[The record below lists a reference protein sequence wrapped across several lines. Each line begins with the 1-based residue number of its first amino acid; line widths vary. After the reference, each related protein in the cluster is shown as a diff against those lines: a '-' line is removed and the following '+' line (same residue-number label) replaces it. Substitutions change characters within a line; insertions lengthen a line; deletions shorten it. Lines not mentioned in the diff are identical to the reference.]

1 MATPG
6 INTKVKMD
14 GEKEYRA
21 ALAQINAGL
30 KNLGAEMRSVE
41 QDFTDNADSVEAL
54 TKKSDVLERT
64 MLTQKEKVEKLQE
77 VVAAATETY
86 KEADK
91 RTIDWKTSLIEA
103 ETKLKQMQRA
113 LDDNNTALE
122 EAKNATDNLSGEM
135 DDLGQQTNS
144 AAEKVAD
151 AADDI
156 GTMGQKAGDAQRE
169 TMGLGGTVDQLTSKL
184 GFSLPEGLKKT
195 MDGISD
201 VDLKTAALVGSFAGV
216 VAAIVGVEKKLASLT
231 TEAGASAKELLT
243 LSEVTGQSTDEL
255 QEFEY
260 MSKFLGVTTDQLSD
274 GLKEITNKMQEARDG
289 SADAAD
295 AFDRLGVRVT
305 DSRGE
310 LRDAGEVFYEVIDAL
325 GDMKNQTERDA
336 AAMDLLSESARNFN
350 PLINRGS
357 DVLKAYA
364 EEAHNT
370 GYVLSE
376 ETLKSLTQ
384 VDDAY
389 QHMLLSQEA
398 SKNQLAEEFAPY
410 LTEFYQNLESIITD
424 LASAAADSGLI
435 DLFGSLLELAS
446 ALSPVLSG
454 LADAA
459 SALKPIFE
467 TLAGAISDVADAIS
481 TVNQFASNFG
491 SGLSGVVGSLGIGGG
506 GMGAITG
513 LVGGLS
519 SAGSL
524 RDMAL
529 TELKRRGY
537 ATGTDNYI
545 GGVTWVGENGPEL
558 VSLPQGTQIFNAQ
571 ESRRIVGGDTFYVT
585 INAKDVKSF
594 NDVVRM
600 SDNKRRATRMGV
612 K

>member
-21 ALAQINAGL
+21 ALAEINAGL
-30 KNLGAEMRSVE
+30 KNLGAEMRATE
-41 QDFTDNADSVEAL
+41 QDFADNANSVEAFA
-54 TKKSDVLERT
+54 KKSEILGKALLEQQDKVD
-64 MLTQKEKVEKLQE
+64 MLKKA
-77 VVAAATETY
+77 VATASETY
-86 KEADK
+86 KESDT
-91 RTIDWKTSLIEA
+91 RLVNWKTSLLNA
-103 ETKLKQMQRA
+103 ETELKKMERSLADNNAA
-113 LDDNNTALE
+113 LDD
-122 EAKNATDNLSGEM
+122 AKSATDSLSREV
-135 DDLGQQTNS
+135 DELGQQTDS
-144 AAEKVAD
+144 TAGKVSDAAED
-151 AADDI
+151 L
-156 GTMGQKAGDAQRE
+156 GGMGQKAGEAQRE
-169 TMGLGGTVDQLTSKL
+169 TMGLGSTVDQLTNKL
-184 GFSLPEGLKKT
+184 GFSLPDGLKKA
-195 MDGISD
+195 MDGIDD

-231 TEAGASAKELLT
+231 TEAGASAKELKVM
-243 LSEVTGQSTDEL
+243 SEVTGQSTDEL
-255 QEFEY
+255 QEFSY
-260 MSKFLGVTTDQLSD
+260 MSKFLGVSTDQLSD

-295 AFDRLGVRVT
+295 AFHRLGVRVT

-310 LRDAGEVFYEVIDAL
+310 LRDASEVFYEVIDAL
-325 GDMKNQTERDA
+325 GDMRNKTERDA
-336 AAMDLLSESARNFN
+336 TAMDLLSESARNFN

-357 DVLKAYA
+357 EVLKAYA

-376 ETLKSLTQ
+376 DTLKALTQ

-398 SKNQLAEEFAPY
+398 AKNQLAEEFAPY
-410 LTEFYQNLESIITD
+410 LTEFYQNLEDIIGNLSD
-424 LASAAADSGLI
+424 AAADSGLI
-435 DLFGSLLELAS
+435 DLLGSLLDLAS

-467 TLAGAISDVADAIS
+467 TLASAISAVADALS
-481 TVNQFASNFG
+481 KVNQFASNFG
-491 SGLSGVVGSLGIGGG
+491 
-506 GMGAITG
+506 
-513 LVGGLS
+513 GGLS
-519 SAGSL
+519 SVLGNLGMGGNLGSL
-524 RDMAL
+524 TTLGSGLSLIQTASSAL
-529 TELKRRGY
+529 KSRH

-558 VSLPQGTQIFNAQ
+558 VYLPQRTQISSAQ

-585 INAKDVKSF
+585 IDAKNVRSF
-594 NDVVRM
+594 NNVVRIA
-600 SDNKRRATRMGV
+600 DNKRRANRMGV

>member
-6 INTKVKMD
+6 INTKVKME

-21 ALAQINAGL
+21 ALALINAEL
-30 KNLGAEMRSVE
+30 KRLGAEMRNSE
-41 QDFTDNADSVEAL
+41 QDFVDNADSVDSLA
-54 TKKSDVLERT
+54 KKSEILGKSLLEQQDKVDVLR
-64 MLTQKEKVEKLQE
+64 KA
-77 VVAAATETY
+77 VATATETY
-86 KEADK
+86 KESDT
-91 RTIDWKTSLIEA
+91 RLVNWKTSLLNA
-103 ETKLKQMQRA
+103 ETELKKMQRS
-113 LDDNNTALE
+113 LDDNNAALE
-122 EAKNATDNLSGEM
+122 DARAATEHLSSGLDELEQQTDSTADKISDSA
-135 DDLGQQTNS
+135 DDLDTL
-144 AAEKVAD
+144 
-151 AADDI
+151 
-156 GTMGQKAGDAQRE
+156 GQKAGDAQRE
-169 TMGLGGTVDQLTSKL
+169 TMGLGSTVDQLTNKL

-216 VAAIVGVEKKLASLT
+216 AAAIVGVEKKLASLT
-231 TEAGASAKELLT
+231 TEAGASAKELLV

-255 QEFEY
+255 QEFDY
-260 MSKFLGVTTDQLSD
+260 MSKFLGVSTDQLSD

-336 AAMDLLSESARNFN
+336 TAMDLLSESARNFN

-357 DVLKAYA
+357 EVLKAYA

-370 GYVLSE
+370 GYVLSD
-376 ETLKSLTQ
+376 ETLKALTQ

-410 LTEFYQNLESIITD
+410 LAEFYQNLESIITD
-424 LASAAADSGLI
+424 LAAAATDSGII
-435 DLFGSLLELAS
+435 DLFGSLLKLAS

-467 TLAGAISDVADAIS
+467 TLAGAISAVADAIS
-481 TVNQFASNFG
+481 TVNQLASNFG

-506 GMGAITG
+506 SITG

-537 ATGTDNYI
+537 ATGTDNFI

-558 VSLPQGTQIFNAQ
+558 VSLPQGTRIFNEQ
-571 ESRRIVGGDTFYVT
+571 ESRQVVGGDTYNFYVQANE
-585 INAKDVKSF
+585 IQEIDDF
-594 NDVVRM
+594 IRRM
-600 SDNKRRATRMGV
+600 KNQRRLSRMGV
-612 K
+612 A

>member
-30 KNLGAEMRSVE
+30 KNLGAEMRATE
-41 QDFTDNADSVEAL
+41 QDFADNADSVEAL
-54 TKKSDVLERT
+54 TQKNDVLERT
-64 MLTQKEKVEKLQE
+64 ILTQREKVEKLKE

-122 EAKNATDNLSGEM
+122 EAKNATDNLSSEM
-135 DDLGQQTNS
+135 DDLGQQTDS
-144 AAEKVAD
+144 AAEKVSD
-151 AADDI
+151 AAGDL
-156 GTMGQKAGDAQRE
+156 GSMSQKAGDAQRE
-169 TMGLGGTVDQLTSKL
+169 TMGLGSTVDQLTNKL

-216 VAAIVGVEKKLASLT
+216 AAAIVGVEKKLASLT
-231 TEAGASAKELLT
+231 TEAGASAKELLV

-255 QEFEY
+255 QEFDY
-260 MSKFLGVTTDQLSD
+260 MSKFLGVSTDQLSD

-336 AAMDLLSESARNFN
+336 TAMDLLSESARNFN

-357 DVLKAYA
+357 EVLKAYA

-370 GYVLSE
+370 GYVLSD
-376 ETLKSLTQ
+376 ETLKALTQ

-410 LTEFYQNLESIITD
+410 LAEFYQNLESIITD
-424 LASAAADSGLI
+424 LAAAATDSGLI
-435 DLFGSLLELAS
+435 DLFGSLLKLAS

-467 TLAGAISDVADAIS
+467 TLASAISAVADAIS
-481 TVNQFASNFG
+481 RVNQFASNFG

-506 GMGAITG
+506 SITG

-529 TELKRRGY
+529 TELHRRGY

-558 VSLPQGTQIFNAQ
+558 VSLPQGTRIFNEQ
-571 ESRRIVGGDTFYVT
+571 ESRQVVGGDTYNFYVQANE
-585 INAKDVKSF
+585 IQEIDDF
-594 NDVVRM
+594 IRRM
-600 SDNKRRATRMGV
+600 KNQRRVARMGV
-612 K
+612 A

>member
-21 ALAQINAGL
+21 ALSLINAEL
-30 KNLGAEMRSVE
+30 KRLGAEMRNSE
-41 QDFTDNADSVEAL
+41 QDFVDNADSVDAL
-54 TKKSDVLERT
+54 AKKSEILGKALLKQQDKVD
-64 MLTQKEKVEKLQE
+64 MLKKAVTT
-77 VVAAATETY
+77 ASETY
-86 KEADK
+86 KESDK
-91 RTIDWKTSLIEA
+91 RLVDWKTSLLNA
-103 ETKLKQMQRA
+103 ETELKKMQRS
-113 LDDNNTALE
+113 LDDNNTALD

-135 DDLGQQTNS
+135 DDLGRQTDS
-144 AAEKVAD
+144 AAEKVSD
-151 AADDI
+151 AADDL
-156 GTMGQKAGDAQRE
+156 GTMGLKAGDAQRE
-169 TMGLGGTVDQLTSKL
+169 TMGLGSTVDQLTNKL

-231 TEAGASAKELLT
+231 TEAGASAKELQT

-255 QEFEY
+255 QEFNY
-260 MSKFLGVTTDQLSD
+260 MSKFLGVSTDQLSD

-295 AFDRLGVRVT
+295 AFHRLGIRVT

-310 LRDAGEVFYEVIDAL
+310 LRDASDVFYEVIDAL
-325 GDMKNQTERDA
+325 GEMRNKTERDA
-336 AAMDLLSESARNFN
+336 TAMDLLSESARNFN

-357 DVLKAYA
+357 EVLKAYA

-376 ETLKSLTQ
+376 DTLKALTQ

-424 LASAAADSGLI
+424 LADAATDSGII
-435 DLFGSLLELAS
+435 DLLGSLLDLAS

-459 SALKPIFE
+459 SSLKPIFE
-467 TLAGAISDVADAIS
+467 TLASAISAVADALS
-481 TVNQFASNFG
+481 KVNQFASNFG
-491 SGLSGVVGSLGIGGG
+491 GGLSSVLGGMGIGGNS
-506 GMGAITG
+506 ITS
-513 LVGGLS
+513 LVGGLGAAS
-519 SAGSL
+519 TI
-524 RDMAL
+524 RDTAIAAL
-529 TELKRRGY
+529 NRKGH
-537 ATGTDNYI
+537 ATGTDNFI

-558 VSLPQGTQIFNAQ
+558 VYLPQHTQISSAQ
-571 ESRRIVGGDTFYVT
+571 ESRRVVGGDTFYVT
-585 INAKDVKSF
+585 INARDVKSF
-594 NDVVRM
+594 NDVVRI
-600 SDNKRRATRMGV
+600 SDNKRRASRMGV
-612 K
+612 N

>member
-54 TKKSDVLERT
+54 TQKNDVLERT
-64 MLTQKEKVEKLQE
+64 ILTQREKVEKLKE
-77 VVAAATETY
+77 VVADATETY

-144 AAEKVAD
+144 AAEKVTD

-169 TMGLGGTVDQLTSKL
+169 TMGLGSTVDQLTNKL

-231 TEAGASAKELLT
+231 TEAGASAKELQT

-255 QEFEY
+255 QEFNY
-260 MSKFLGVTTDQLSD
+260 MSKFLGVSTDQLSD

-295 AFDRLGVRVT
+295 AFHRLGIRVT

-310 LRDAGEVFYEVIDAL
+310 LRDASDVFYEVIDAL
-325 GDMKNQTERDA
+325 GEMRNKTERDA
-336 AAMDLLSESARNFN
+336 TAMDLLSESARNFN

-357 DVLKAYA
+357 EVLKAYA

-376 ETLKSLTQ
+376 DTLKALTQ

-424 LASAAADSGLI
+424 LADAATDSGII
-435 DLFGSLLELAS
+435 DLLGSLLDLAS

-459 SALKPIFE
+459 SSLKPIFE
-467 TLAGAISDVADAIS
+467 TLASAISAVADALS
-481 TVNQFASNFG
+481 KVNQFASNFG
-491 SGLSGVVGSLGIGGG
+491 GGLSNVLGGMGIGGNS
-506 GMGAITG
+506 ITS
-513 LVGGLS
+513 LVGGLGAAS
-519 SAGSL
+519 TI
-524 RDMAL
+524 RDTAIAAL
-529 TELKRRGY
+529 NRKGH
-537 ATGTDNYI
+537 ATGTDNFI

-558 VSLPQGTQIFNAQ
+558 IYLPQHTQISSAQ
-571 ESRRIVGGDTFYVT
+571 ESRRVVGGDTFYVT

-594 NDVVRM
+594 NDVVRVA
-600 SDNKRRATRMGV
+600 DNKRRSSRMGV

>member
-6 INTKVKMD
+6 INTKVKME

-21 ALAQINAGL
+21 ALSLINAEL
-30 KNLGAEMRSVE
+30 KRLGAEMRNSE
-41 QDFTDNADSVEAL
+41 QDFVDNADSVDAL
-54 TKKSDVLERT
+54 AKKSEILGKALLKQQDKVD
-64 MLTQKEKVEKLQE
+64 MLKKAVTT
-77 VVAAATETY
+77 ASETY
-86 KEADK
+86 KESDK
-91 RTIDWKTSLIEA
+91 RLVDWKTSLLNA
-103 ETKLKQMQRA
+103 ETELKKMQRS
-113 LDDNNTALE
+113 LDDNNTALD

-135 DDLGQQTNS
+135 DDLGRQTDS
-144 AAEKVAD
+144 AAEKVSD
-151 AADDI
+151 AADDL
-156 GTMGQKAGDAQRE
+156 GTMGLKAGDAQRE
-169 TMGLGGTVDQLTSKL
+169 TMGLGSTVDQLTNKL

-231 TEAGASAKELLT
+231 TEAGASAKELQT

-255 QEFEY
+255 QEFNY
-260 MSKFLGVTTDQLSD
+260 MSKFLGVSTDQLSD

-295 AFDRLGVRVT
+295 AFHRLGIRVT

-310 LRDAGEVFYEVIDAL
+310 LRDASDVFYEVIDAL
-325 GDMKNQTERDA
+325 GEMRNKTERDA
-336 AAMDLLSESARNFN
+336 TAMDLLSESARNFN

-357 DVLKAYA
+357 EVLKAYA

-376 ETLKSLTQ
+376 DTLKALTQ

-424 LASAAADSGLI
+424 LADAATDSGII
-435 DLFGSLLELAS
+435 DLLGSLLDLAS

-459 SALKPIFE
+459 SSLKPIFE
-467 TLAGAISDVADAIS
+467 TLASAISSVADALS
-481 TVNQFASNFG
+481 KVNQFASNFG
-491 SGLSGVVGSLGIGGG
+491 GGLSNVLGGMGIGGNS
-506 GMGAITG
+506 ITS
-513 LVGGLS
+513 LVGGLGAAS
-519 SAGSL
+519 TI
-524 RDMAL
+524 RDTAIAAL
-529 TELKRRGY
+529 NRKGH
-537 ATGTDNYI
+537 ATGTDNFI

-558 VSLPQGTQIFNAQ
+558 VYLPQHTQISSAQ
-571 ESRRIVGGDTFYVT
+571 ESRRVVGGDTFYVT

-594 NDVVRM
+594 NDVVRI
-600 SDNKRRATRMGV
+600 SDNRRRASRMGV

>member
-21 ALAQINAGL
+21 ALSLINAEL
-30 KNLGAEMRSVE
+30 KRLGAEMRNSE
-41 QDFTDNADSVEAL
+41 QDFVDNADSVDAL
-54 TKKSDVLERT
+54 AKKSEILGKALLEQQDKVD
-64 MLTQKEKVEKLQE
+64 MLKKAVTT
-77 VVAAATETY
+77 ASETY
-86 KEADK
+86 KESDK
-91 RTIDWKTSLIEA
+91 RLVDWKTSLLNA
-103 ETKLKQMQRA
+103 ETELKKMQRS
-113 LDDNNTALE
+113 LDDNNTALD

-135 DDLGQQTNS
+135 NDLGRQTDS
-144 AAEKVAD
+144 AAEKVSD
-151 AADDI
+151 AADDL
-156 GTMGQKAGDAQRE
+156 GAMGLKAGDAQRE
-169 TMGLGGTVDQLTSKL
+169 TMGLGSTVDQLTNKL

-231 TEAGASAKELLT
+231 TEAGASAKELQT

-255 QEFEY
+255 QEFNY
-260 MSKFLGVTTDQLSD
+260 MSKFLGVSTDQLSD

-295 AFDRLGVRVT
+295 AFHRLGIRVT

-310 LRDAGEVFYEVIDAL
+310 LRDASDVFYEVIDAL
-325 GDMKNQTERDA
+325 GEMRNKTERDA
-336 AAMDLLSESARNFN
+336 TAMDLLSESARNFN

-357 DVLKAYA
+357 EVLKAYA

-376 ETLKSLTQ
+376 DTLKALTQ

-424 LASAAADSGLI
+424 LADAATDSGII
-435 DLFGSLLELAS
+435 DLLGSLLDLAS

-459 SALKPIFE
+459 SSLKPIFE
-467 TLAGAISDVADAIS
+467 TLASAISAVADALS
-481 TVNQFASNFG
+481 KVNQFASNFG
-491 SGLSGVVGSLGIGGG
+491 GGLSNVLGGMGIGGNS
-506 GMGAITG
+506 ITS
-513 LVGGLS
+513 LVGGLGAAS
-519 SAGSL
+519 TI
-524 RDMAL
+524 RDTAIAAL
-529 TELKRRGY
+529 NRKGH
-537 ATGTDNYI
+537 ATGTDNFI

-558 VSLPQGTQIFNAQ
+558 VYLPQHTQISSAQ
-571 ESRRIVGGDTFYVT
+571 ESRRVVGGDTFYVT

-594 NDVVRM
+594 NDVVRI
-600 SDNKRRATRMGV
+600 SDNRRRASRMGV

>member
-6 INTKVKMD
+6 INTKVKME

-21 ALAQINAGL
+21 ALSLINAEL
-30 KNLGAEMRSVE
+30 KRLGAEMRNSE
-41 QDFTDNADSVEAL
+41 QDFVDNADSVDAL
-54 TKKSDVLERT
+54 AKKSEILGKSLLEQQDKVDVLR
-64 MLTQKEKVEKLQE
+64 KA
-77 VVAAATETY
+77 VATATETY
-86 KEADK
+86 KESD
-91 RTIDWKTSLIEA
+91 THLVNWKTSLLNA
-103 ETKLKQMQRA
+103 ETELKKMQRS
-113 LDDNNTALE
+113 LDDNNTALD
-122 EAKNATDNLSGEM
+122 EARNTTDNLSGGM
-135 DDLGQQTNS
+135 DDLGRQTDS
-144 AAEKVAD
+144 AAEKVSD
-151 AADDI
+151 AADDL
-156 GTMGQKAGDAQRE
+156 GAMGQKAGDAKRE
-169 TMGLGGTVDQLTSKL
+169 TMGLGSTVDQLTSKL
-184 GFSLPEGLKKT
+184 GFSLPDGLKNA
-195 MDGISD
+195 MDGMEK
-201 VDLKTAALVGSFAGV
+201 VDLKAAALVGTFAGV
-216 VAAIVGVEKKLASLT
+216 AAAIVGAEKKLASLT
-231 TEAGASAKELLT
+231 TEAGASAKELRV

-255 QEFEY
+255 QEFDY
-260 MSKFLGVTTDQLSD
+260 MSKFLGVSTDQLSD

-295 AFDRLGVRVT
+295 AFNRLGIRVT

-336 AAMDLLSESARNFN
+336 TAMDLLSESARNFN

-357 DVLKAYA
+357 EVMKAFA

-376 ETLKSLTQ
+376 ETLKTLTQ

-410 LTEFYQNLESIITD
+410 LTEFYQNLDGMITD
-424 LASAAADSGLI
+424 LSTAAADSGLI
-435 DLFGSLLELAS
+435 DLFGSLLDLAS
-446 ALSPVLSG
+446 SLAPVLSS

-467 TLAGAISDVADAIS
+467 TLATAISGVADALS
-481 TVNQFASNFG
+481 KVNQFASNFG
-491 SGLSGVVGSLGIGGG
+491 GGLSSVVSNLGIGGSSF
-506 GMGAITG
+506 GAI
-513 LVGGLS
+513 S
-519 SAGSL
+519 SIGSGISL
-524 RDMAL
+524 FKSVSNMRQG
-529 TELKRRGY
+529 RH

-558 VSLPQGTQIFNAQ
+558 VYLPQRTQISSAQ

>member
-30 KNLGAEMRSVE
+30 KNLGAEMRATE
-41 QDFTDNADSVEAL
+41 QDFADNADSVEAL
-54 TKKSDVLERT
+54 TQKNDVLERT
-64 MLTQKEKVEKLQE
+64 ILTQREKVEKLKE
-77 VVAAATETY
+77 VVADATETY

-144 AAEKVAD
+144 AAEKVTD

-156 GTMGQKAGDAQRE
+156 GTMGQKAGDAKRE
-169 TMGLGGTVDQLTSKL
+169 TMGLGSTVDQLTSKL
-184 GFSLPEGLKKT
+184 GFSLPDGLKNA
-195 MDGISD
+195 MDGMEK
-201 VDLKTAALVGSFAGV
+201 VDLKAAALVGTFAGV
-216 VAAIVGVEKKLASLT
+216 AAAIVGAEKKLASLT
-231 TEAGASAKELLT
+231 TEAGASAKELRV

-255 QEFEY
+255 QEFDY
-260 MSKFLGVTTDQLSD
+260 MSKFLGVSTDQLSD

-295 AFDRLGVRVT
+295 AFNRLGIRVT

-336 AAMDLLSESARNFN
+336 TAMDLLSESARNFN

-357 DVLKAYA
+357 EVMKAFA

-376 ETLKSLTQ
+376 ETLKTLTQ

-410 LTEFYQNLESIITD
+410 LTEFYQNLDGMITD
-424 LASAAADSGLI
+424 LSTAAADSGLI
-435 DLFGSLLELAS
+435 DLFGSLLDLAS
-446 ALSPVLSG
+446 SLAPVLSS

-459 SALKPIFE
+459 SSLKPIFE
-467 TLAGAISDVADAIS
+467 TLATAISGVAEALS
-481 TVNQFASNFG
+481 KVNQFASNFG
-491 SGLSGVVGSLGIGGG
+491 GGLSSVVSNLGIGGSSF
-506 GMGAITG
+506 GAI
-513 LVGGLS
+513 S
-519 SAGSL
+519 SIGSGISL
-524 RDMAL
+524 FKSVSNMRQG
-529 TELKRRGY
+529 RH

-558 VSLPQGTQIFNAQ
+558 VYLPQHTQISSAQ
-571 ESRRIVGGDTFYVT
+571 ESRRVVGGDTFYVT

>member
-30 KNLGAEMRSVE
+30 KNLGAEMRATE
-41 QDFTDNADSVEAL
+41 QDFADNADSVEAL
-54 TKKSDVLERT
+54 TQKNDVLERT
-64 MLTQKEKVEKLQE
+64 ILTQREKVEKLKE

-122 EAKNATDNLSGEM
+122 EAKNATDNLSSEM
-135 DDLGQQTNS
+135 DDLGQQTDS
-144 AAEKVAD
+144 AAEKVSD
-151 AADDI
+151 AAGDL
-156 GTMGQKAGDAQRE
+156 GSMSQKAGDAQRE
-169 TMGLGGTVDQLTSKL
+169 TMGLGSTVDQLTNKL

-216 VAAIVGVEKKLASLT
+216 AAAIVGVEKKLASLT
-231 TEAGASAKELLT
+231 TEAGASAKELLV

-255 QEFEY
+255 QEFDY
-260 MSKFLGVTTDQLSD
+260 MSKFLGVSTDQLSD

-336 AAMDLLSESARNFN
+336 TAMDLLSESARNFN

-357 DVLKAYA
+357 EVLKAYA

-370 GYVLSE
+370 GYVLSD
-376 ETLKSLTQ
+376 ETLKALTQ

-410 LTEFYQNLESIITD
+410 LAEFYQNLESIITD
-424 LASAAADSGLI
+424 LAAAATDSGLI
-435 DLFGSLLELAS
+435 DLFGSLLKLAS

-467 TLAGAISDVADAIS
+467 TLASAISAVADAIS
-481 TVNQFASNFG
+481 RVNQFASNFG
-491 SGLSGVVGSLGIGGG
+491 SGLSGVFGSLGIGGG
-506 GMGAITG
+506 SITG

-529 TELKRRGY
+529 TELHRRGY

-558 VSLPQGTQIFNAQ
+558 VSLPQGTRIFNEQ
-571 ESRRIVGGDTFYVT
+571 ESRQVVGGDTYNFYVQANE
-585 INAKDVKSF
+585 IQEIDDF
-594 NDVVRM
+594 IRRM
-600 SDNKRRATRMGV
+600 KNQRRVARMGV
-612 K
+612 A

>member
-21 ALAQINAGL
+21 ALSLINAEL
-30 KNLGAEMRSVE
+30 KRLGAEMRNSE
-41 QDFTDNADSVEAL
+41 QDFVDNADSVDAL
-54 TKKSDVLERT
+54 AKKSEILGKALLEQQDKVD
-64 MLTQKEKVEKLQE
+64 MLKKAVTT
-77 VVAAATETY
+77 ASETY
-86 KEADK
+86 KESDK
-91 RTIDWKTSLIEA
+91 RLVDWKTSLLNA
-103 ETKLKQMQRA
+103 ETELKKMQRS
-113 LDDNNTALE
+113 LDDNNTALD

-135 DDLGQQTNS
+135 NDLGRQTDS
-144 AAEKVAD
+144 AAEKVSD
-151 AADDI
+151 AADDL
-156 GTMGQKAGDAQRE
+156 GTMGLKAGDAQRE
-169 TMGLGGTVDQLTSKL
+169 TMGLGSTVDQLTNKL

-231 TEAGASAKELLT
+231 TEAGASAKELQT

-255 QEFEY
+255 QEFNY
-260 MSKFLGVTTDQLSD
+260 MSKFLGVSTDQLSD

-295 AFDRLGVRVT
+295 AFHRLGIRVT

-310 LRDAGEVFYEVIDAL
+310 LRDASDVFYEVIDAL
-325 GDMKNQTERDA
+325 GEMRNKTERDA
-336 AAMDLLSESARNFN
+336 TAMDLLSESARNFN

-357 DVLKAYA
+357 EVLKAYA

-376 ETLKSLTQ
+376 DTLKALTQ

-424 LASAAADSGLI
+424 LADAATDSGII
-435 DLFGSLLELAS
+435 DLLGSLLDLAS

-459 SALKPIFE
+459 SSLKPIFE
-467 TLAGAISDVADAIS
+467 TLASAISAVADALS
-481 TVNQFASNFG
+481 KVNQFASNFG
-491 SGLSGVVGSLGIGGG
+491 GGLSNVLGGMGIGGNS
-506 GMGAITG
+506 ITS
-513 LVGGLS
+513 LVGGLGAAS
-519 SAGSL
+519 TI
-524 RDMAL
+524 RDTAIAAL
-529 TELKRRGY
+529 NRKGH
-537 ATGTDNYI
+537 ATGTDNFI

-558 VSLPQGTQIFNAQ
+558 VYLPQHTQISSAQ
-571 ESRRIVGGDTFYVT
+571 ESRRVVGGDTFYVT

>member
-6 INTKVKMD
+6 INTKVKME

-21 ALAQINAGL
+21 ALSLINAEL
-30 KNLGAEMRSVE
+30 KRLGAEMRNSE
-41 QDFTDNADSVEAL
+41 QDFVDNADSVDAL
-54 TKKSDVLERT
+54 AKKSEILGKALLEQQDKVD
-64 MLTQKEKVEKLQE
+64 MLKKAVTT
-77 VVAAATETY
+77 ASETY
-86 KEADK
+86 KESDK
-91 RTIDWKTSLIEA
+91 RLVDWKTSLLNA
-103 ETKLKQMQRA
+103 ETELKKMQRS
-113 LDDNNTALE
+113 LDDNNTALD

-135 DDLGQQTNS
+135 DDLGRQTDS
-144 AAEKVAD
+144 AAEKVSD
-151 AADDI
+151 AADDL
-156 GTMGQKAGDAQRE
+156 GTMGLKAGDAQRE
-169 TMGLGGTVDQLTSKL
+169 TMGLGSTVDQLTNKL

-231 TEAGASAKELLT
+231 TEAGASAKELRT
-243 LSEVTGQSTDEL
+243 LSEVTGQSTEEL
-255 QEFEY
+255 QEFNY
-260 MSKFLGVTTDQLSD
+260 MSKFLGVSTDQLSD

-295 AFDRLGVRVT
+295 AFNRLGIRVT

-310 LRDAGEVFYEVIDAL
+310 LRDASEVFYEVIDAL
-325 GDMKNQTERDA
+325 GEMRNKTERDA
-336 AAMDLLSESARNFN
+336 TAMDLLSESARNFN

-357 DVLKAYA
+357 EVLKAYA

-370 GYVLSE
+370 GYVLSD
-376 ETLKSLTQ
+376 ETLKALTQ

-424 LASAAADSGLI
+424 LADAATDSGII
-435 DLFGSLLELAS
+435 DLLGSLLDLAS

-467 TLAGAISDVADAIS
+467 TLASAISAVADALS
-481 TVNQFASNFG
+481 KVNQFASNFG
-491 SGLSGVVGSLGIGGG
+491 GGLSSVLGGMGIGGNS
-506 GMGAITG
+506 ITS
-513 LVGGLS
+513 LVGGLGAAS
-519 SAGSL
+519 TI
-524 RDMAL
+524 RDTAIAAL
-529 TELKRRGY
+529 HRKGH
-537 ATGTDNYI
+537 ATGTDNFI

-558 VSLPQGTQIFNAQ
+558 VYLPQHTQISSAQ
-571 ESRRIVGGDTFYVT
+571 ESRRVVGGDTFYVT

-594 NDVVRM
+594 NDVVRIA
-600 SDNKRRATRMGV
+600 DNKRRTSRMGV

>member
-30 KNLGAEMRSVE
+30 KNLGAEMRATE
-41 QDFTDNADSVEAL
+41 QDFADNADSVEAL
-54 TKKSDVLERT
+54 TQKNDVLERT
-64 MLTQKEKVEKLQE
+64 ILTQREKVEKLKE
-77 VVAAATETY
+77 VVADATETY

-144 AAEKVAD
+144 AAEKVTN

-169 TMGLGGTVDQLTSKL
+169 TMGLGSTVDQLTSKL
-184 GFSLPEGLKKT
+184 GFSLPDGLKNA
-195 MDGISD
+195 MDGMEK
-201 VDLKTAALVGSFAGV
+201 VDLKAAALVGTFAGV
-216 VAAIVGVEKKLASLT
+216 AAASVGVEKKLASLT
-231 TEAGASAKELLT
+231 TEAGASAKELRV
-243 LSEVTGQSTDEL
+243 LSEVTGQSTEEL
-255 QEFEY
+255 QEFNY
-260 MSKFLGVTTDQLSD
+260 MSKFLGVSTDQLSD

-295 AFDRLGVRVT
+295 AFNRLGIRVT

-336 AAMDLLSESARNFN
+336 TAMDLLSESARNFN

-357 DVLKAYA
+357 EVMKAFA

-376 ETLKSLTQ
+376 ETLKTLTQ

-410 LTEFYQNLESIITD
+410 LTEFYQNLDSMITD
-424 LASAAADSGLI
+424 LSTAAADSGLI
-435 DLFGSLLELAS
+435 DLFGSLLDLAS
-446 ALSPVLSG
+446 SLAPVLSS

-467 TLAGAISDVADAIS
+467 TLATAISGVADALS
-481 TVNQFASNFG
+481 KVNQFASNFG
-491 SGLSGVVGSLGIGGG
+491 GGLSSIVGNLGIGGSSF
-506 GMGAITG
+506 GAISTIGSGIG
-513 LVGGLS
+513 LIKNIS
-519 SAGSL
+519 SMRQG
-524 RDMAL
+524 RH
-529 TELKRRGY
+529 

-558 VSLPQGTQIFNAQ
+558 VYLPQHTQISSAQ
-571 ESRRIVGGDTFYVT
+571 ESRRTVGGDTFYVT
-585 INAKDVKSF
+585 LNAKDVKSF

>member
-30 KNLGAEMRSVE
+30 KNLGAEMRATE
-41 QDFTDNADSVEAL
+41 QDFADNADSVEAL
-54 TKKSDVLERT
+54 TQKNDVLERT
-64 MLTQKEKVEKLQE
+64 ILTQREKVEKLKE
-77 VVAAATETY
+77 VVADATETY

-135 DDLGQQTNS
+135 DDFGQQTNS
-144 AAEKVAD
+144 AAEKVTD

-169 TMGLGGTVDQLTSKL
+169 TMGLGSTVDQLTNKL

-216 VAAIVGVEKKLASLT
+216 AAAIVGVEKKLVSLT
-231 TEAGASAKELLT
+231 TEAGASAKELLV

-255 QEFEY
+255 QEFDY
-260 MSKFLGVTTDQLSD
+260 MSKFLGVSTDQLSD

-295 AFDRLGVRVT
+295 AFGRLGVRVT

-310 LRDAGEVFYEVIDAL
+310 LRDASDVFYEVIDAL
-325 GDMKNQTERDA
+325 GEMRNKTERDA
-336 AAMDLLSESARNFN
+336 TAMDLLSESARNFN

-357 DVLKAYA
+357 EVLKAYA

-376 ETLKSLTQ
+376 DTLKALTQ

-424 LASAAADSGLI
+424 LADAATDSGII
-435 DLFGSLLELAS
+435 DLLGSLLELAS
-446 ALSPVLSG
+446 ELAPVLSS
-454 LADAA
+454 LADMA

-467 TLAGAISDVADAIS
+467 TLAGAISLVADGLKKIDELSQRAANSLGMVKGASDWSGMASTAIS
-481 TVNQFASNFG
+481 A
-491 SGLSGVVGSLGIGGG
+491 VGAVFSSK
-506 GMGAITG
+506 TG
-513 LVGGLS
+513 RH
-519 SAGSL
+519 A
-524 RDMAL
+524 A
-529 TELKRRGY
+529 
-537 ATGTDNYI
+537 GTDNYT

-558 VSLPQGTQIFNAQ
+558 VYLPQRTQISNAQ
-571 ESRRIVGGDTFYVT
+571 ESRRAIGGDTFYVT

-594 NDVVRM
+594 NDVVRIA
-600 SDNKRRATRMGV
+600 DNKRRSNRMGV

>member
-30 KNLGAEMRSVE
+30 KNLGAEMRATE
-41 QDFTDNADSVEAL
+41 QDFADNADSVEAL
-54 TKKSDVLERT
+54 TAKGDVLARQ
-64 MLTQKEKVEKLQE
+64 MQTQQEKVDTLREVLQKAGE
-77 VVAAATETY
+77 SY
-86 KEADK
+86 GEADK
-91 RTIDWKTSLIEA
+91 RTIDWSTSLIEA

-135 DDLGQQTNS
+135 DDFRQQTNS
-144 AAEKVAD
+144 AAEKVTD

-169 TMGLGGTVDQLTSKL
+169 TMGLGSTVDQLTNKL

-216 VAAIVGVEKKLASLT
+216 AAAIVGVEKKLVSLT
-231 TEAGASAKELLT
+231 TEAGASAKELLV

-255 QEFEY
+255 QEFDY
-260 MSKFLGVTTDQLSD
+260 MSKFLGVSTDQLSD

-295 AFDRLGVRVT
+295 AFGRLGVRVT

-310 LRDAGEVFYEVIDAL
+310 LRDASDVFYEVIDAL
-325 GDMKNQTERDA
+325 GEMRNKTERDA
-336 AAMDLLSESARNFN
+336 TAMDLLSESARNFN

-357 DVLKAYA
+357 EVLKAYA

-376 ETLKSLTQ
+376 DTLKALTQ

-424 LASAAADSGLI
+424 LADAATDSGII
-435 DLFGSLLELAS
+435 DLLGSLLDLAS

-459 SALKPIFE
+459 SSLKPIFG
-467 TLAGAISDVADAIS
+467 TLASAISAVADALS
-481 TVNQFASNFG
+481 KVNQFASNFG
-491 SGLSGVVGSLGIGGG
+491 GGLSNVLGGMGIGGSS
-506 GMGAITG
+506 ITS
-513 LVGGLS
+513 LVGGLGAAS
-519 SAGSL
+519 TIRATAIA
-524 RDMAL
+524 AL
-529 TELKRRGY
+529 NRKGH
-537 ATGTDNYI
+537 ATGTDNFI

-558 VSLPQGTQIFNAQ
+558 VYLPQRTQISNAQ
-571 ESRRIVGGDTFYVT
+571 ESRRAIGGDTFYVT

-594 NDVVRM
+594 NDVVRVA
-600 SDNKRRATRMGV
+600 DNKRRSSRMGV

>member
-1 MATPG
+1 MAVPVANLK
-6 INTKVKMD
+6 IKLD
-14 GEKEYRA
+14 GEAEYRA
-21 ALAQINAGL
+21 ALSSIDKSFKELGSEMNLLSAKFS
-30 KNLGAEMRSVE
+30 KNG
-41 QDFTDNADSVEAL
+41 DSMEAL
-54 TKKSDVLERT
+54 SAKSDVLS
-64 MLTQKEKVEKLQE
+64 KKVETQQKRVDTLKKAVAEAQAIQEKAQKTFDETASTLDAGSEEYKTMAAQVQKTADQTAVWQTKLNN
-77 VVAAATETY
+77 A
-86 KEADK
+86 
-91 RTIDWKTSLIEA
+91 EA
-103 ETKLKQMQRA
+103 ELYKMK
-113 LDDNNTALE
+113 DALE
-122 EAKNATDNLSGEM
+122 DNSSQLAKTTE
-135 DDLGQQTNS
+135 DLG
-144 AAEKVAD
+144 D
-151 AADDI
+151 
-156 GTMGQKAGDAQRE
+156 MGQKAGDAQRE
-169 TMGLGGTVDQLTSKL
+169 TMGLGSTVDQLTSKL
-184 GFSLPEGLKKT
+184 GFSLPDGLKNA
-195 MDGISD
+195 MDGMEK
-201 VDLKTAALVGSFAGV
+201 VDLKAAALVGTFAGV
-216 VAAIVGVEKKLASLT
+216 AAAIVGVEKKLASLT
-231 TEAGASAKELLT
+231 TEAGASAKELRV

-255 QEFEY
+255 QEFDY
-260 MSKFLGVTTDQLSD
+260 MSKFLGVSTDQLSD

-295 AFDRLGVRVT
+295 AFNRLGIRVT

-336 AAMDLLSESARNFN
+336 TAMDLLSESARNFN

-357 DVLKAYA
+357 EVMKAFA

-376 ETLKSLTQ
+376 ETLKTLTQ

-410 LTEFYQNLESIITD
+410 LTEFYQNLDGMITD
-424 LASAAADSGLI
+424 LSTAAADSGLI
-435 DLFGSLLELAS
+435 DLFGSLLDLAS
-446 ALSPVLSG
+446 SLAPVLSS

-467 TLAGAISDVADAIS
+467 TLATAISGVADALS
-481 TVNQFASNFG
+481 KVNQFASNFG
-491 SGLSGVVGSLGIGGG
+491 GGLSTVVSNLGIGGSSF
-506 GMGAITG
+506 GAI
-513 LVGGLS
+513 S
-519 SAGSL
+519 SIGSGISL
-524 RDMAL
+524 FKTVSNMRQG
-529 TELKRRGY
+529 RH

-558 VSLPQGTQIFNAQ
+558 VYLPQHTQISSAQ

>member
-30 KNLGAEMRSVE
+30 KNLGAEMRATE
-41 QDFTDNADSVEAL
+41 QDFADNADSVEAL
-54 TKKSDVLERT
+54 TAKGDVLARQ
-64 MLTQKEKVEKLQE
+64 MQTQQEKVDTLREVLQKAGE
-77 VVAAATETY
+77 SY
-86 KEADK
+86 GEADK
-91 RTIDWKTSLIEA
+91 RTIDWSTSLIEA

-135 DDLGQQTNS
+135 DDFGQQTNS
-144 AAEKVAD
+144 AAEKVTD

-169 TMGLGGTVDQLTSKL
+169 TMGLGSTVDQLTNKL

-216 VAAIVGVEKKLASLT
+216 AAAIVGVEKKLVSLT
-231 TEAGASAKELLT
+231 TEAGASAKELLV

-255 QEFEY
+255 QEFDY
-260 MSKFLGVTTDQLSD
+260 MSKFLGVSTDQLSD

-295 AFDRLGVRVT
+295 AFGRLGVRVT

-310 LRDAGEVFYEVIDAL
+310 LRDASDVFYEVIDAL
-325 GDMKNQTERDA
+325 GEMRNKTERDA
-336 AAMDLLSESARNFN
+336 TAMDLLSESARNFN

-357 DVLKAYA
+357 EVLKAYA

-376 ETLKSLTQ
+376 DTLKALTQ

-424 LASAAADSGLI
+424 LADAATDSGII
-435 DLFGSLLELAS
+435 DLLGSLLDLAS

-459 SALKPIFE
+459 SSLKPIFG
-467 TLAGAISDVADAIS
+467 TLASAISAVADALS
-481 TVNQFASNFG
+481 KVNQFASNFG
-491 SGLSGVVGSLGIGGG
+491 GGLSNVLGGMGIGGSS
-506 GMGAITG
+506 ITS
-513 LVGGLS
+513 LVGGLGAAS
-519 SAGSL
+519 TIRATAIA
-524 RDMAL
+524 AL
-529 TELKRRGY
+529 NRKGH
-537 ATGTDNYI
+537 ATGTDNFI

-558 VSLPQGTQIFNAQ
+558 VYLPQRTQISNAQ
-571 ESRRIVGGDTFYVT
+571 ESRRAIGGDTFYVT

-594 NDVVRM
+594 NDVVRVA
-600 SDNKRRATRMGV
+600 DNKRRSSRMGV

>member
-30 KNLGAEMRSVE
+30 KNLGAEMRATE
-41 QDFTDNADSVEAL
+41 QDFADNADSVEAL
-54 TKKSDVLERT
+54 TAKGDVLARQ
-64 MLTQKEKVEKLQE
+64 MQTQQEKVDALREVLQH
-77 VVAAATETY
+77 AGETY
-86 KEADK
+86 GEADK
-91 RTIDWKTSLIEA
+91 RTIDWSTSLIDA
-103 ETKLKQMQRA
+103 EIKLKQMQAA
-113 LDDNNTALE
+113 LDDNNAALD

-135 DDLGQQTNS
+135 DDLGRQTDS
-144 AAEKVAD
+144 TAEKVSD
-151 AADDI
+151 AADDL

-169 TMGLGGTVDQLTSKL
+169 TMGLGSTVDQLTSKL
-184 GFSLPEGLKKT
+184 GFSLPDGLKRSL
-195 MDGISD
+195 DGLEK

-216 VAAIVGVEKKLASLT
+216 VAAIVSVEKKLASLT
-231 TEAGASAKELLT
+231 TEAGAAAKELRVM
-243 LSEVTGQSTDEL
+243 SEVTGQSTEEL
-255 QEFEY
+255 QEFAY
-260 MSKFLGVTTDQLSD
+260 MSKFLGVSTDQLSD

-295 AFDRLGVRVT
+295 AFNRLGIRVT

-310 LRDAGEVFYEVIDAL
+310 LRDASEVFYEVIDAL
-325 GDMKNQTERDA
+325 GDMRNKTERDA
-336 AAMDLLSESARNFN
+336 TAMDLLSESARNFN

-357 DVLKAYA
+357 EVLKAYA

-376 ETLKSLTQ
+376 DTLKALTQ

-424 LASAAADSGLI
+424 LADAATDSGII
-435 DLFGSLLELAS
+435 DLLGSLLDLAS

-467 TLAGAISDVADAIS
+467 TLASAISAVADALS
-481 TVNQFASNFG
+481 KVNQFASNFG
-491 SGLSGVVGSLGIGGG
+491 GGLSNVLGGMGIGGNS
-506 GMGAITG
+506 ITS
-513 LVGGLS
+513 LVGGLGAAS
-519 SAGSL
+519 TI
-524 RDMAL
+524 RDTAIAAL
-529 TELKRRGY
+529 NRKGH
-537 ATGTDNYI
+537 ATGTDNFI

-558 VSLPQGTQIFNAQ
+558 VYLPQHTQISSAQ
-571 ESRRIVGGDTFYVT
+571 ESRRVVGGDTFYVT
-585 INAKDVKSF
+585 INARDVKSF
-594 NDVVRM
+594 NDVVRI
-600 SDNKRRATRMGV
+600 SDNKRRASRMGV
-612 K
+612 N

>member
-30 KNLGAEMRSVE
+30 KNLGAEMRATE
-41 QDFTDNADSVEAL
+41 QDFADNADSVEAL
-54 TKKSDVLERT
+54 TQKNDVLERT
-64 MLTQKEKVEKLQE
+64 ILTQREKVEKLKE
-77 VVAAATETY
+77 VVADATETY

-135 DDLGQQTNS
+135 DDFGQQTNS
-144 AAEKVAD
+144 AAEKVTD

-169 TMGLGGTVDQLTSKL
+169 TMGLGSTVDQLTNKL

-216 VAAIVGVEKKLASLT
+216 AAAIVGVEKKLVSLT
-231 TEAGASAKELLT
+231 TEAGASAKELLV

-255 QEFEY
+255 QEFDY
-260 MSKFLGVTTDQLSD
+260 MSKFLGVSTDQLSD

-295 AFDRLGVRVT
+295 AFGRLGVRVT

-310 LRDAGEVFYEVIDAL
+310 LRDASDVFYEVIDAL
-325 GDMKNQTERDA
+325 GEMRNKTERDA
-336 AAMDLLSESARNFN
+336 TAMDLLSESARNFN

-357 DVLKAYA
+357 EVLKAYA

-376 ETLKSLTQ
+376 DTLKALTQ

-389 QHMLLSQEA
+389 QHMFWHLTSQTSNARWTSSTAGCAMA
-398 SKNQLAEEFAPY
+398 SMP
-410 LTEFYQNLESIITD
+410 
-424 LASAAADSGLI
+424 
-435 DLFGSLLELAS
+435 
-446 ALSPVLSG
+446 
-454 LADAA
+454 
-459 SALKPIFE
+459 
-467 TLAGAISDVADAIS
+467 
-481 TVNQFASNFG
+481 
-491 SGLSGVVGSLGIGGG
+491 
-506 GMGAITG
+506 
-513 LVGGLS
+513 
-519 SAGSL
+519 
-524 RDMAL
+524 
-529 TELKRRGY
+529 
-537 ATGTDNYI
+537 
-545 GGVTWVGENGPEL
+545 
-558 VSLPQGTQIFNAQ
+558 
-571 ESRRIVGGDTFYVT
+571 
-585 INAKDVKSF
+585 
-594 NDVVRM
+594 
-600 SDNKRRATRMGV
+600 
-612 K
+612 

>member
-30 KNLGAEMRSVE
+30 KNLGAEMRATE
-41 QDFTDNADSVEAL
+41 QDFADNADSVEAL
-54 TKKSDVLERT
+54 TAKGDVLARQ
-64 MLTQKEKVEKLQE
+64 MQTQQEKVDTLREVLQKAGE
-77 VVAAATETY
+77 SY
-86 KEADK
+86 GEADK
-91 RTIDWKTSLIEA
+91 RTIDWKTSLINA
-103 ETKLKQMQRA
+103 ETELKKMQRS
-113 LDDNNTALE
+113 LDDNNTALD

-135 DDLGQQTNS
+135 DDLGRQTDS
-144 AAEKVAD
+144 TAEKVSD
-151 AADDI
+151 AADDL

-169 TMGLGGTVDQLTSKL
+169 TMGLGSTVDQLTNKL

-231 TEAGASAKELLT
+231 TEAGASAKELRT
-243 LSEVTGQSTDEL
+243 LSEVTGQSTEEL
-255 QEFEY
+255 QEFNY
-260 MSKFLGVTTDQLSD
+260 MSKFLGVSTDQLSD

-295 AFDRLGVRVT
+295 AFNRLGIRVT

-310 LRDAGEVFYEVIDAL
+310 LRDASEVFYEVIDAL
-325 GDMKNQTERDA
+325 GEMRNKTERDA
-336 AAMDLLSESARNFN
+336 TAMDLLSESARNFN

-357 DVLKAYA
+357 EVLKAYA

-370 GYVLSE
+370 GYVLSD
-376 ETLKSLTQ
+376 ETLKALTQ

-424 LASAAADSGLI
+424 LADAATDSGII
-435 DLFGSLLELAS
+435 DLLGSLLDLAS

-459 SALKPIFE
+459 SSLKPIFE
-467 TLAGAISDVADAIS
+467 TLASAISAVADALS
-481 TVNQFASNFG
+481 KVNQFASNFG
-491 SGLSGVVGSLGIGGG
+491 GGLSSVLGGMGIGGNS
-506 GMGAITG
+506 ITS
-513 LVGGLS
+513 LVGGLGAAS
-519 SAGSL
+519 TI
-524 RDMAL
+524 RDTAIAAL
-529 TELKRRGY
+529 NRKGH
-537 ATGTDNYI
+537 ATGTDNFI

-558 VSLPQGTQIFNAQ
+558 VYLPQHTQISSAQ
-571 ESRRIVGGDTFYVT
+571 ESRRVVGGDTFYVT
-585 INAKDVKSF
+585 INARDVKSF
-594 NDVVRM
+594 NDVVRI
-600 SDNKRRATRMGV
+600 SDNKRRASRMGV
-612 K
+612 N

>member
-30 KNLGAEMRSVE
+30 KNLGAEMRATE
-41 QDFTDNADSVEAL
+41 QDFADNADSVEAL
-54 TKKSDVLERT
+54 TQKNDVLERT
-64 MLTQKEKVEKLQE
+64 ILTQREKVEKLKE
-77 VVAAATETY
+77 VVADATETY

-135 DDLGQQTNS
+135 DDFGQQTNS
-144 AAEKVAD
+144 AAEKVTD

-169 TMGLGGTVDQLTSKL
+169 TMGLGSTVDQLTNKL

-216 VAAIVGVEKKLASLT
+216 AAAIVGVEKKLVSLT
-231 TEAGASAKELLT
+231 TEAGASAKELLV

-255 QEFEY
+255 QEFDY
-260 MSKFLGVTTDQLSD
+260 MSKFLGVSTDQLSD

-289 SADAAD
+289 SADA
-295 AFDRLGVRVT
+295 FGRLGVRVT

-310 LRDAGEVFYEVIDAL
+310 LRDASDVFYEVIDAL
-325 GDMKNQTERDA
+325 GEMRNKTERDA
-336 AAMDLLSESARNFN
+336 TAMDLLSESARNFN

-357 DVLKAYA
+357 EVLKAYA

-376 ETLKSLTQ
+376 DTLKALTQ

-424 LASAAADSGLI
+424 LADAATDSGII
-435 DLFGSLLELAS
+435 DLLGSLLDLAS

-459 SALKPIFE
+459 SSLKPIFE
-467 TLAGAISDVADAIS
+467 TLASAISAVADALS
-481 TVNQFASNFG
+481 KVNQFASNFG
-491 SGLSGVVGSLGIGGG
+491 GGLSNVLGGMGIGGSS
-506 GMGAITG
+506 ITS
-513 LVGGLS
+513 LVGGLGAAS
-519 SAGSL
+519 TIRATAIA
-524 RDMAL
+524 AL
-529 TELKRRGY
+529 NRKGH
-537 ATGTDNYI
+537 ATGTDNFI

-558 VSLPQGTQIFNAQ
+558 VYLPQRTQISNAQ
-571 ESRRIVGGDTFYVT
+571 ESRRAIGGDTFYVT

-594 NDVVRM
+594 NDVVRVA
-600 SDNKRRATRMGV
+600 DNKRRSSRMGV

>member
-6 INTKVKMD
+6 INTKVKME

-21 ALAQINAGL
+21 ALSLINAEL
-30 KNLGAEMRSVE
+30 KRLGAEMRNSE
-41 QDFTDNADSVEAL
+41 QDFVDNADSVDAL
-54 TKKSDVLERT
+54 AKKSEILGKALLE
-64 MLTQKEKVEKLQE
+64 QQDKVDTLKKA
-77 VVAAATETY
+77 VTTASETY
-86 KEADK
+86 KESDK
-91 RTIDWKTSLIEA
+91 RLVDWKTSLLNA
-103 ETKLKQMQRA
+103 ETELKKMQRS
-113 LDDNNTALE
+113 LDDNNTALD
-122 EAKNATDNLSGEM
+122 EAKNATNNLSGEM
-135 DDLGQQTNS
+135 DDLGRQTDS
-144 AAEKVAD
+144 AAEKVSD
-151 AADDI
+151 AADDL
-156 GTMGQKAGDAQRE
+156 GTMGLKAGDAQRE
-169 TMGLGGTVDQLTSKL
+169 TMGLGSTVDQLTNKL

-231 TEAGASAKELLT
+231 TEAGASAKELRT
-243 LSEVTGQSTDEL
+243 LSEVTGQSTEEL
-255 QEFEY
+255 QEFNY
-260 MSKFLGVTTDQLSD
+260 MSKFLGVSTDQLSD

-295 AFDRLGVRVT
+295 AFNRLGIRVT

-310 LRDAGEVFYEVIDAL
+310 LRDASEVFYEVIDAL
-325 GDMKNQTERDA
+325 GEMRNKTERDA
-336 AAMDLLSESARNFN
+336 TAMDLLSESARNFN

-357 DVLKAYA
+357 EVLKAYA

-370 GYVLSE
+370 GYVLSD
-376 ETLKSLTQ
+376 ETLKALTQ

-424 LASAAADSGLI
+424 LADAATDSGII
-435 DLFGSLLELAS
+435 DLLGSLLDLAS

-467 TLAGAISDVADAIS
+467 TLASAISAVADALS
-481 TVNQFASNFG
+481 KVNQFASNFG
-491 SGLSGVVGSLGIGGG
+491 GGLSSVLGGMGIGGNS
-506 GMGAITG
+506 ITS
-513 LVGGLS
+513 LVGGLGAAS
-519 SAGSL
+519 TI
-524 RDMAL
+524 RDTAIAAL
-529 TELKRRGY
+529 NRKGH
-537 ATGTDNYI
+537 ATGTDNFI

-558 VSLPQGTQIFNAQ
+558 VYLPQHTQISSAQ
-571 ESRRIVGGDTFYVT
+571 ESRRVVGGDTFYVT

-594 NDVVRM
+594 NDVVRVA
-600 SDNKRRATRMGV
+600 DNKRRTSRMGV

>member
-30 KNLGAEMRSVE
+30 KNLGAEMRATE

-54 TKKSDVLERT
+54 TQKNDVLERSI
-64 MLTQKEKVEKLQE
+64 LTQREKVEKLKE

-91 RTIDWKTSLIEA
+91 RTIDWKTSLIDA
-103 ETKLKQMQRA
+103 ETKLKQMQRS
-113 LDDNNTALE
+113 LDDNNAALD

-135 DDLGQQTNS
+135 DDLGRQTDS
-144 AAEKVAD
+144 TAEKVSD
-151 AADDI
+151 AADDL

-169 TMGLGGTVDQLTSKL
+169 TMGLGSTVDQLTSKL
-184 GFSLPEGLKKT
+184 GFSLPDGLKRSL
-195 MDGISD
+195 DGLEK

-216 VAAIVGVEKKLASLT
+216 VAAIVSVEKKLASLT
-231 TEAGASAKELLT
+231 TEAGAAAKELRVM
-243 LSEVTGQSTDEL
+243 SEVTGQSTEEL
-255 QEFEY
+255 QEFAY
-260 MSKFLGVTTDQLSD
+260 MSKFLGVSTDQLSD

-295 AFDRLGVRVT
+295 AFNRLGIRVT

-310 LRDAGEVFYEVIDAL
+310 LRDASEVFYEVIDAL
-325 GDMKNQTERDA
+325 GDMRNKTERDA
-336 AAMDLLSESARNFN
+336 TAMDLLSESARNFN

-357 DVLKAYA
+357 EVLKAYA

-376 ETLKSLTQ
+376 DTLKALTQ

-424 LASAAADSGLI
+424 LADAATDSGII
-435 DLFGSLLELAS
+435 DLLGSLLDLAS

-467 TLAGAISDVADAIS
+467 TLASAISAVADALS
-481 TVNQFASNFG
+481 KVNQFASNFG
-491 SGLSGVVGSLGIGGG
+491 GGLSNVLGGMGIGGNS
-506 GMGAITG
+506 ITS
-513 LVGGLS
+513 LVGGLGAAS
-519 SAGSL
+519 TI
-524 RDMAL
+524 RDTAIAAL
-529 TELKRRGY
+529 NRKGH
-537 ATGTDNYI
+537 ATGTDNFI

-558 VSLPQGTQIFNAQ
+558 VYLPQHTQISSAQ
-571 ESRRIVGGDTFYVT
+571 ESRRVVGGDTFYVT

-594 NDVVRM
+594 NDVVRIA
-600 SDNKRRATRMGV
+600 DNKRRSSRMGV

>member
-6 INTKVKMD
+6 INTKVKME

-21 ALAQINAGL
+21 ALALINAEL
-30 KNLGAEMRSVE
+30 KRLGAEMRNSE
-41 QDFTDNADSVEAL
+41 QDFVDNADSVDSLA
-54 TKKSDVLERT
+54 KKSEILGKSLLEQQDKVDVLR
-64 MLTQKEKVEKLQE
+64 KA
-77 VVAAATETY
+77 VATATETY
-86 KEADK
+86 KESDT
-91 RTIDWKTSLIEA
+91 RLVNWKTSLLNA
-103 ETKLKQMQRA
+103 ETELKKMQRS
-113 LDDNNTALE
+113 LDDNNAALE
-122 EAKNATDNLSGEM
+122 DARAATEHLSSGLDELEQQTDSTADKISDSA
-135 DDLGQQTNS
+135 DDLNNL
-144 AAEKVAD
+144 
-151 AADDI
+151 
-156 GTMGQKAGDAQRE
+156 GQKAGDAQRE
-169 TMGLGGTVDQLTSKL
+169 TMGLGSTVDQLTNKL

-216 VAAIVGVEKKLASLT
+216 ATAIVGVEKKLASLT
-231 TEAGASAKELLT
+231 TEAGASAKELLV

-255 QEFEY
+255 QEFDY
-260 MSKFLGVTTDQLSD
+260 MSKFLGVSTDQLSD

-336 AAMDLLSESARNFN
+336 TAMDLLSESARNFN

-357 DVLKAYA
+357 EVLKAYA

-370 GYVLSE
+370 GYVLSD
-376 ETLKSLTQ
+376 ETLKALTQ

-410 LTEFYQNLESIITD
+410 LAEFYQNLESIITD
-424 LASAAADSGLI
+424 LAAAATDSGII
-435 DLFGSLLELAS
+435 DLFGSLLKLAS

-467 TLAGAISDVADAIS
+467 TLAGAISAVADAIS
-481 TVNQFASNFG
+481 TVNQLSSNFG

-506 GMGAITG
+506 SITG

-537 ATGTDNYI
+537 ATGTDNFI

-558 VSLPQGTQIFNAQ
+558 VSLPQGTRIFNEQ
-571 ESRRIVGGDTFYVT
+571 ESRQVVGGDTYNFYVQANE
-585 INAKDVKSF
+585 IQEIDDF
-594 NDVVRM
+594 IRRM
-600 SDNKRRATRMGV
+600 KNQRRLARMGV
-612 K
+612 A